1 MKREGSRKKPN
12 TETSVEM
19 TFLRRW
25 VHMKYYLQC
34 HLFQLHFMASK
45 VSRIMEEI
53 TVKDVEEE
61 KLVFLVR

>member
-1 MKREGSRKKPN
+1 
-12 TETSVEM
+12 M